1 MLLSKMEMQSGP
13 LLADVA
19 LAPMPFIVGTGRCG
33 TTLLRMMLDAHPD
46 LAIPPETHFI
56 PALAGAFQD
65 ASRRPQD
72 FLELLHS
79 FHTWQDFGIEVGALR
94 EALGAPGFSL
104 THALRT
110 FYRLYA

>member
-1 MLLSKMEMQSGP
+1 MLLSKMAVQSGP
-13 LLADVA
+13 QGTAA
-19 LAPMPFIVGTGRCG
+19 APMPFIVGTGRCG

-56 PALAGAFQD
+56 PALARAFQD
-65 ASRRPQD
+65 PSRRPQD

-110 FYRLYA
+110 FDRLYA